1 MSVGGPRPIERT
13 IFFTDA
19 VVAIAMTLLILPL
32 LEAVSEAAREGLDA
46 AGFLREHQGQ
56 LGAFALSFFIVAL
69 FWRGHDRMFTRL
81 ALIDSAL
88 FWLNALWMLGI
99 VWLPVATAMV
109 GSLAT
114 DPLQLGLYIGTML
127 FTSLVMTLLHLLLL
141 RRPGLMMAGER
152 HHRGEVAASL
162 ATSLLFAVALTLA
175 LLVPGV
181 DYWSLLVLLLS
192 FPLELL
198 IQRLMG

>member
-19 VVAIAMTLLILPL
+19 VMAIAMTLLILPL

-56 LGAFALSFFIVAL
+56 LGAFAL
-69 FWRGHDRMFTRL
+69 
-81 ALIDSAL
+81 
-88 FWLNALWMLGI
+88 
-99 VWLPVATAMV
+99 
-109 GSLAT
+109 
-114 DPLQLGLYIGTML
+114 
-127 FTSLVMTLLHLLLL
+127 
-141 RRPGLMMAGER
+141 
-152 HHRGEVAASL
+152 
-162 ATSLLFAVALTLA
+162 TLA

-198 IQRLMG
+198 IQRLLG